1 MQTEHPQGKILLVDD
16 SPVNLG
22 VLFEYLNN
30 LGFSVFIAQS
40 GEMAFK
46 FLETERP
53 DIILLDVK
61 MPGIDGFA
69 VCRQLKS
76 RDDTKDIPVIFMT
89 ALSETTDK
97 VTGFEVGGVDYIT
110 KPFQQEEVLA
120 RIKTHLTIHKLQQE
134 LEQKNALL
142 QELNTNKDTFFSIIA
157 HDLRSPFTG
166 LLGISQII
174 LEGIDDFSKDEIK
187 SSVAKLHESAEG
199 VFKLLE
205 NLLSWSRLQRGTM
218 TLQPQPIHLNDVV
231 DHTIHLFT
239 ATAQRKAIELRNTL
253 EDMPLVYAD
262 LPMLNTIMR
271 NLVANSI
278 KFTYRGG
285 HVTLSAKVEL
295 TASATPHPPEVAVTV
310 ADTGIGIPEE
320 KLSALFRIDQKYQ
333 RKGTQ
338 GETGTG
344 LGLLLCK
351 ELVEAN
357 GGRIWVESQER
368 QGTTFGFSLPVFSS
382 DNNG

>member
-1 MQTEHPQGKILLVDD
+1 MQTTDLYTGKILLVDD
-16 SPVNLG
+16 NPVNLG
-22 VLFEYLNN
+22 MLFEYLNT
-30 LGFSVFIAQS
+30 LGYSVFIAQN

-46 FLETERP
+46 FLETEHP

-61 MPGIDGFA
+61 MPGIDGFE

-76 RDDTKDIPVIFMT
+76 RDETKDIPVIFMT

-97 VTGFEVGGVDYIT
+97 VTGFGAGGVDYIT

-120 RIKTHLTIHKLQQE
+120 RIKAHLTIHKLQQE
-134 LEQKNALL
+134 LERKNALL
-142 QELNTNKDTFFSIIA
+142 QELNTSKDTFFSIIS

-166 LLGISQII
+166 LLGISQVI
-174 LEGIDDFSKDEIK
+174 LEGIDSFSKDEIK
-187 SSVAKLHESAEG
+187 TSVTKLHESAEG

-231 DHTIHLFT
+231 NHTIHLFM
-239 ATAQRKAIELRNTL
+239 ATAQRKAIKLHNTL
-253 EDMPLVYAD
+253 GNLPLVYAD
-262 LPMLNTIMR
+262 LPMLNTIVR

-285 HVTLSAKVEL
+285 HVTFSAVAE
-295 TASATPHPPEVAVTV
+295 SPDSPDPREVVIAVT
-310 ADTGIGIPEE
+310 DTGIGIPEE
-320 KLSALFRIDQKYQ
+320 KLPILFRIDQKYQ

-351 ELVEAN
+351 ELVEVN
-357 GGRIWVESQER
+357 GGRLWVESQEG
-368 QGTTFGFSLPVFSS
+368 QGTTFRFSLPVFSP
-382 DNNG
+382 DNDE

>member
-1 MQTEHPQGKILLVDD
+1 MQTENFPQGKILLVDD
-16 SPVNLG
+16 NPVNLG

-46 FLETERP
+46 FLEAERP
-53 DIILLDVK
+53 DLILLDVK
-61 MPGIDGFA
+61 MPGTDGFE

-76 RDDTKDIPVIFMT
+76 GDDTKDIPVIFMT

-120 RIKTHLTIHKLQQE
+120 RIKAHLTIHKLQQE
-134 LEQKNALL
+134 LERKNALL
-142 QELNTNKDTFFSIIA
+142 QELNTSKDTFFSIIA

-174 LEGIDDFSKDEIK
+174 LEDIDNFSKDEIK
-187 SSVAKLHESAEG
+187 SSVTKLHKSAEG

-231 DHTIHLFT
+231 NHTIHLLT
-239 ATAQRKAIELRNTL
+239 ATAQRKAIKLHNAL
-253 EDMPLVYAD
+253 EDVPLVYAD
-262 LPMLNTIMR
+262 LPMLNTIVR

-285 HVTLSAKVEL
+285 HVTLSAEVEP
-295 TASATPHPPEVAVTV
+295 TAATATPCPSKVAITVT
-310 ADTGIGIPEE
+310 DTGIGIPEE
-320 KLSALFRIDQKYQ
+320 KLSTLFRIDQRYQ

-357 GGRIWVESQER
+357 GGRIWVESQEG

-382 DNNG
+382 H